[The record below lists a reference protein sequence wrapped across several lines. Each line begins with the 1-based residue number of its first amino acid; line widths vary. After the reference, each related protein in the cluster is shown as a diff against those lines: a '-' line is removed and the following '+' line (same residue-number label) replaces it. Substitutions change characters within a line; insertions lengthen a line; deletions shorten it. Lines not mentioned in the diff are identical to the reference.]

1 MSLSKFPEKARRIAS
16 VAIAASLALLATACT
31 SGKSAAPL
39 VCPIATIAPGL
50 NVIPQFGP
58 GAGREPS
65 DVRVSGILTS
75 IKNQCDQTD
84 KGIAIHAVIGLLAR
98 RVSPEIKVAQL
109 PYFVAVA
116 DTQQHILQKQGFILN
131 VRFLG
136 DEAYHNSSD
145 DITIDLPLKTVS
157 AGGEY
162 VVLTGF
168 QLSNSQLDFV
178 RSHRQQ

>member
-1 MSLSKFPEKARRIAS
+1 MSGSNLLEKARRAAP
-16 VAIAASLALLATACT
+16 VALAAALALLASGCT
-31 SGKSAAPL
+31 SSKPAAPL

-75 IKNQCDQTD
+75 IKNQCDRTD
-84 KGIAIHAVIGLLAR
+84 KGIAIHAIVGILAR
-98 RVSPEIKVAQL
+98 RVSTGIKTAQL

-131 VRFLG
+131 VRFQR
-136 DEAYHNSSD
+136 DEAYHNSAD
-145 DITIDLPLKTVS
+145 DITIYLPLKTVS

-168 QLSNSQLDFV
+168 QLSKSQLDFV